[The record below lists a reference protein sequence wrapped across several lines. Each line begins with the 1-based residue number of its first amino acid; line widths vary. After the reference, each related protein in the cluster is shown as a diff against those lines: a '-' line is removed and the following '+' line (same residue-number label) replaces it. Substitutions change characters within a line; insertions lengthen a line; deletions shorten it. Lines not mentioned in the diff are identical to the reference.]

1 MHRATLFSRTPLRQL
16 LLRTA
21 TVVVLSGAATAHAT
35 SNGLSITGPT
45 TQYVRAIAGRP
56 YTFTPKVVNPSGRA
70 LTFKILNRPSW
81 ATLNAKTGQLWGTP
95 PNILKNYP
103 NISISVTDGVTTTRT
118 PNFIIRVLPSNTW
131 DKPTISG
138 TPSTSVTA
146 GSPYTFQPSA
156 SDPFYEPLSFSVKN
170 KPAWAS
176 FSIATG
182 RLYGTP
188 TKAQAGTYG
197 SVQIS
202 TTNGKVAS
210 ALPPFSITV
219 KTGVTTTSTGS
230 ARLYWVEPTKNTNG
244 TPISNLGGVRIYY
257 GTSAANLSHVVQ
269 VASPTTAYTIGN
281 LAAGVWYFA
290 AAAYTTTGIQGARSA
305 IASKTVP

>member
-16 LLRTA
+16 LLRAA
-21 TVVVLSGAATAHAT
+21 TVVVLSAAATAHAT
-35 SNGLSITGPT
+35 TGLSITGPS

-56 YTFTPKVVNPSGRA
+56 YTFTPKVTNPSGRA
-70 LTFKILNRPSW
+70 LNFKILNKPSW
-81 ATLNAKTGQLWGTP
+81 ATLNAKTGQLSGTP
-95 PNILKNYP
+95 PNVLKNYS
-103 NISISVTDGVTTTRT
+103 NISISVTDGVATVKT
-118 PNFIIRVLPSNTW
+118 PYFIIRVLPPNTY

-138 TPSTSVTA
+138 SPSTSVTA
-146 GSPYTFQPSA
+146 GSPYAFQPSA
-156 SDPFYEPLSFSVKN
+156 SDAFGEPLSFSVKN

-188 TKAQAGTYG
+188 TKAQAGTYS

-202 TTNGKVAS
+202 TTNGKVVS
-210 ALPPFSITV
+210 ALPAFSITV
-219 KTGVTTTSTGS
+219 KTGVTTAGTGS

-244 TPISNLGGVRIYY
+244 TPISNLGGVRLYY
-257 GTSAANLSHVVQ
+257 GTSASNLSHMVQ

-305 IASKTVP
+305 VARKTVP

>member
-1 MHRATLFSRTPLRQL
+1 MHRVPPFNRTPLRQL

-21 TVVVLSGAATAHAT
+21 TVVVLSAAATAHA
-35 SNGLSITGPT
+35 LSITGP

-56 YTFTPKVVNPSGRA
+56 YAYTPKVVNPSGRA
-70 LTFKILNRPSW
+70 LTFKILNKPSW
-81 ATLNAKTGQLWGTP
+81 ATLNAKTGQLSGTP
-95 PNILKNYP
+95 PKIIKNYP
-103 NISISVTDGVTTTRT
+103 NISISVTDGVSTTKT
-118 PNFIIRVLPSNTW
+118 PYFIIRVVAANTW
-131 DKPTISG
+131 DKPIISG
-138 TPSTSVTA
+138 SPATSVTA
-146 GSPYTFQPSA
+146 GSPYAFQPSA

-188 TKAQAGTYG
+188 TKAQAGTYSG
-197 SVQIS
+197 VQIS

-210 ALPPFSITV
+210 ALPAFNITV
-219 KTGVTTTSTGS
+219 KTGATTTGTGS

-244 TPISNLGGVRIYY
+244 TPISNLGGVRLYY
-257 GTSAANLSHVVQ
+257 GTSASNLSHMVQ
-269 VASPTTAYTIGN
+269 VPSPTTAYTIGN

-290 AAAYTTTGIQGARSA
+290 AAAYTTGGTQGARSA
-305 IASKTVP
+305 VASKTVP

>member
-1 MHRATLFSRTPLRQL
+1 MHRVPTFSRTPLRQR

-21 TVVVLSGAATAHAT
+21 TVVVLSAASAAH
-35 SNGLSITGPT
+35 GLSITGPA
-45 TQYVRAIAGRP
+45 TQYVRAIAGRS

-70 LTFKILNRPSW
+70 LTFKILNKPSW
-81 ATLNAKTGQLWGTP
+81 ATLNAKTGQLSGTP
-95 PNILKNYP
+95 PNILKDYS
-103 NISISVTDGVTTTRT
+103 NISISATDGVATVKTR
-118 PNFIIRVLPSNTW
+118 NFIIQVWPPGTY
-131 DKPTISG
+131 DKPIISG

-146 GSPYTFQPSA
+146 GSPYGFQPSA
-156 SDPFYEPLSFSVKN
+156 SDAFGQPLSFSVKN

-188 TKAQAGTYG
+188 TKAQAGTYS

-202 TTNGKVAS
+202 TTNGRVVS
-210 ALPPFSITV
+210 ALPAFNITV
-219 KTGVTTTSTGS
+219 KTGATTTGTGS

-244 TPISNLGGVRIYY
+244 TPVSNLGGVRIYY
-257 GTSAANLSHVVQ
+257 GTSASNLSHMVQ

-290 AAAYTTTGIQGARSA
+290 AAAYTTTGIQGSRSA
-305 IASKTVP
+305 VASKTVP

>member
-21 TVVVLSGAATAHAT
+21 TVVVLSAATAAH
-35 SNGLSITGPT
+35 GLSITGPA

-56 YTFTPKVVNPSGRA
+56 YALTPQVVNPSGRA

-81 ATLNAKTGQLWGTP
+81 ATLNAKTGQLSGTP
-95 PNILKNYP
+95 PNILKNYS
-103 NISISVTDGVTTTRT
+103 NISISVTDGVSTSKT
-118 PNFIIRVLPSNTW
+118 PYFIIRVVPPNTW

-138 TPSTSVTA
+138 SPPTSVTA
-146 GSPYTFQPSA
+146 GSPYAFQPSA
-156 SDPFYEPLSFSVKN
+156 SDAFGQPLSFSVKN

-188 TKAQAGTYG
+188 TKAQAGTYS

-210 ALPPFSITV
+210 ALPAFSITV
-219 KTGVTTTSTGS
+219 KTGGTTTSTGS

-244 TPISNLGGVRIYY
+244 TPVSNIGGVRIYY
-257 GTSAANLSHVVQ
+257 GTSASNLSHMVQ

-290 AAAYTTTGIQGARSA
+290 AAAYTTTGVQGSRSA
-305 IASKTVP
+305 VASKTIP

>member
-1 MHRATLFSRTPLRQL
+1 MHRAPLFSRTPLRQL

-21 TVVVLSGAATAHAT
+21 TVVVLSAATAAHA
-35 SNGLSITGPT
+35 LSITGPS

-56 YTFTPKVVNPSGRA
+56 YAFTPKVVNPSGRA
-70 LTFKILNRPSW
+70 LTFRILNRPSW
-81 ATLNAKTGQLWGTP
+81 ATLNANTGQLSGTP
-95 PNILKNYP
+95 PNILKNYS
-103 NISISVTDGVTTTRT
+103 NISISVSDGVSTAKT
-118 PNFIIRVLPSNTW
+118 PYFYIRVVPPDTY
-131 DKPTISG
+131 DKPSISG
-138 TPSTSVTA
+138 TPTTSVTA
-146 GSPYTFQPSA
+146 GSPYAFQPSA
-156 SDPFYEPLSFSVKN
+156 TDPFYEPLSFSVKN

-188 TKAQAGTYG
+188 TKAQAGTYS

-244 TPISNLGGVRIYY
+244 TPLSNLGGVRIYY
-257 GTSAANLSHVVQ
+257 GTSAANLSHMVQ
-269 VASPTTAYTIGN
+269 VPSPTTAYTIGN

-290 AAAYTTTGIQGARSA
+290 AAAYTTTGIQGTRSKV
-305 IASKTVP
+305 ASKTVP

>member
-21 TVVVLSGAATAHAT
+21 TVVVLSGAATAHAAN
-35 SNGLSITGPT
+35 NGLSITGPT

-56 YTFTPKVVNPSGRA
+56 YTFTPKVTNPSGRA
-70 LTFKILNRPSW
+70 LTFRILNRPSW
-81 ATLNAKTGQLWGTP
+81 ATLNTSTGQLSGTP
-95 PNILKNYP
+95 PNILKTYS

-118 PNFIIRVLPSNTW
+118 PYFYIVVWPPNTY
-131 DKPTISG
+131 DKPVISG
-138 TPSTSVTA
+138 TPPTSVTA
-146 GSPYTFQPSA
+146 GSPYAFQPSA
-156 SDPFYEPLSFSVKN
+156 SDAFGEPLSFSVKN

-188 TKAQAGTYG
+188 TKAQAGTYS

-257 GTSAANLSHVVQ
+257 GTSASNLSHVVQ

-290 AAAYTTTGIQGARSA
+290 AAAYTTAGIQGARSA
-305 IASKTVP
+305 VASKTIP